1 MSDLTLIAGVPGVKS
16 AVLGD
21 LAGVFFDAVEEQDG
35 EAVAAVMGFL
45 ASIMSQVGTELGL
58 GTVGRISLA
67 GDAVAHLV
75 LVDGASVLAARVEG
89 SSALGA
95 VEKAVDGAMQGR
107 R

>member
-21 LAGVFFDAVEEQDG
+21 LAGGFFDAREEQDG

-45 ASIMSQVGTELGL
+45 ASLVSQVGTELGL
-58 GTVGRISLA
+58 GTLERISLA
-67 GDAVAHLV
+67 GESAAHVV
-75 LVDGASVLAARVEG
+75 LVDGSAVLAARVERPA
-89 SSALGA
+89 ALGA
-95 VEKAVDGAMQGR
+95 VEKAVDGALQGR

>member
-21 LAGVFFDAVEEQDG
+21 LAGAFFDAVQEQDG

-58 GTVGRISLA
+58 GTLDRMSLA

-75 LVDGASVLAARVEG
+75 LVDGGSVLAARVEG

-95 VEKAVDGAMQGR
+95 VEKAVDGALQGR

>member
-21 LAGVFFDAVEEQDG
+21 LAGSYLDAVEEQDG

-45 ASIMSQVGTELGL
+45 ASIVSQVGTELGL
-58 GTVGRISLA
+58 GALERMSLS
-67 GDAVAHLV
+67 GEAVAHVV
-75 LVDGASVLAARVEG
+75 LVDGSSVLAARVERPA
-89 SSALGA
+89 ALAA
-95 VEKAVDGAMQGR
+95 VEKAVDGALQGR